1 LKRTLEV
8 EKLALERKALERQL
22 SLQGVLIN
30 WLQVASVPVAL
41 LGAVLAFFIGYGQ
54 LRQGQD
60 TQVSER
66 FDRALTHLA
75 SDKWQERMA
84 GVSGLEL
91 FFYDNTPLQKQ
102 ALRSLINGL
111 SVETDTRV
119 RGAILDVLADL
130 KPGNLSKAALDEG
143 LRTAIE
149 RDRSL
154 TKSILDG
161 WRANIVDRQ
170 KQILAKFKIQGLDPD
185 SIHDQIPAQLIATLT
200 TEQYLAL
207 LDAEHGPF
215 EDDDPSQDV
224 PLGGL
229 RSAIET
235 LLVQGATAQD
245 FKNLNCEY
253 CNFSSVKFPDQTVFD
268 GSYLAGANFE
278 HASLHGA
285 SFADADVGGTNFFD
299 ADLTGARLTT
309 NFLGRGHA
317 ARGFGYQ
324 LPLLECAN
332 LQGADLT
339 GLPLVLFVKSF
350 TTSPIYR
357 IDYKIV
363 VPRMVSTKLNADT
376 KLDNFKIVTAIL
388 ISDAYIK
395 QHPEAEEVKY
405 LTTTRDNLWP
415 IPITN
420 HSWASVGFRRLHGDY
435 AQDASAYTD
444 TIAMTDWQVDPG
456 VLGKDAFMLLG
467 FVDQPALQ
475 VFPEYSQF
483 RNAVRVLANP
493 GGEAGMAATLRSYWA
508 TSQWKTMKPQSCD
521 GHPAPLTLLF
531 GL

>member
-1 LKRTLEV
+1 
-8 EKLALERKALERQL
+8 
-22 SLQGVLIN
+22 
-30 WLQVASVPVAL
+30 
-41 LGAVLAFFIGYGQ
+41 
-54 LRQGQD
+54 
-60 TQVSER
+60 VSER
-66 FDRALTHLA
+66 FDKALTHLA

-149 RDRSL
+149 RDRSI

-161 WRANIVDRQ
+161 WRARIVDHQ
-170 KQILAKFKIQGLDPD
+170 KQILAKFKIQGLDLD
-185 SIHDQIPAQLIATLT
+185 SIHDQVPAQLIATLT

-235 LLVQGATAQD
+235 LLTQGATAQD
-245 FKNLNCEY
+245 FKNLNCET
-253 CNFSSVKFPDQTVFD
+253 CNFGSVKFPEGAAFD

-285 SFADADVGGTNFFD
+285 SFVDADVGGTDFFD
-299 ADLTGARLTT
+299 ADLAGARLTT
-309 NFLGRGHA
+309 TLLKRGYA
-317 ARGFGYQ
+317 ARGFASQ

-339 GLPLVLFVKSF
+339 GLPLVLFVKSLR
-350 TTSPIYR
+350 TLPGSA
-357 IDYKIV
+357 IDYKIA
-363 VPRMVSTKLNADT
+363 VPRMVSTKLNAET

-415 IPITN
+415 IPVTN
-420 HSWASVGFRRLHGDY
+420 HSWTGVGFRRLHGDY
-435 AQDASAYTD
+435 AQDASAFTD
-444 TIAMTDWQVDPG
+444 TIGMMDWDEDPEG
-456 VLGKDAFMLLG
+456 LGKDAFMLLG
-467 FVDQPALQ
+467 FVDQPSLQ
-475 VFPEYSQF
+475 VFPEYSRF
-483 RNAVRVLANP
+483 RNTVRVLPNP
-493 GGEAGMAATLRSYWA
+493 GDETGMAATLRSYWA
-508 TSQWKTMKPQSCD
+508 YHQWKTTKPPSCE
-521 GHPAPLTLLF
+521 GHPAPGSLLL